1 MYPLIGEFSLIY
13 NAIPLSLIIV
23 LVILLLTKNWI
34 SFIAFLG
41 FTIFYYVFILWL
53 NNYFVDQEARRPVSE
68 NAFSNILKSHIV
80 KIQESDKKEVNNSAT
95 IAILNI
101 IAEQTDPDKNNFD
114 NTNSKDFVSEVV
126 FKTYKLISTLDS
138 LENYSSNLIKNL
150 SKEEARTIGIGQP
163 YKLEG
168 NESFLNYQNKK
179 SFFLDINFNRMLKVI
194 HKSWNRACKTDKP
207 I

>member
-1 MYPLIGEFSLIY
+1 EFSLFY

-23 LVILLLTKNWI
+23 LFILLLARNWI
-34 SFIAFLG
+34 YFVGFLG
-41 FTIFYYVFILWL
+41 FTILYYVFLVWL
-53 NNYFVDQEARRPVSE
+53 NNYFLDQEARRPVSE

-114 NTNSKDFVSEVV
+114 NTNSKDFVNEVV
-126 FKTYKLISTLDS
+126 FKTYKLVSNIDD
-138 LENYSSNLIKNL
+138 LEKYCSNVVKKL
-150 SKEEARTIGIGQP
+150 SKEEALSLGIGT
-163 YKLEG
+163 YEFDGEIKKY
-168 NESFLNYQNKK
+168 NYENKK
-179 SFFLDINFNRMLKVI
+179 SFFMDINFNKVFKI
-194 HKSWNRACKTDKP
+194 IDKSWNIACKTDKP